1 MALPHFRN
9 ITTANSIWEPV
20 YTNLFEITIDLPT
33 IVQTN
38 STENRKVLL
47 ENASSINLDLTG
59 GKFANQPVA
68 QKFKYSTRTYATTP
82 RETHVEFSIKFN
94 INETD
99 KKSVDVW
106 ALLKR
111 WYDLAWNSQTGE
123 LHYKSDMLGQITA
136 QLHDRTGEVIRRVD
150 FVNCQMKGVTGWT
163 FDWSQNTSIVEAEA
177 SFIADYWNDT
187 YFSTLSN

>member
-9 ITTANSIWEPV
+9 VVTANSIAEPV
-20 YTNLFEITIDLPT
+20 YQNLFEVTIDIPT

-47 ENASSINLDLTG
+47 ENATSIQMNLTG
-59 GKFANQPVA
+59 ESFAITPVR
-68 QKFKYSTRTYATTP
+68 QHFKYSTRTYATVP
-82 RETHVEFSIKFN
+82 QQTHVTFSINFN
-94 INETD
+94 VNQTN

-123 LHYKSDMLGQITA
+123 LHYKIDMMGQITA

-150 FVNCQMKGVTGWT
+150 YTNCQMTGLTGWDFNWDNGNEIISVT
-163 FDWSQNTSIVEAEA
+163 ANFV
-177 SFIADYWNDT
+177 ADYWNDT
-187 YFSTLSN
+187 YFSSLDN

>member
-20 YTNLFEITIDLPT
+20 YQNLFEITIDIPT

-47 ENASSINLDLTG
+47 ENATSINLDLTG
-59 GKFANQPVA
+59 GTFANQPA
-68 QKFKYSTRTYATTP
+68 KQKFKYSTRTYATTP
-82 RETHVEFSIKFN
+82 TQSHVEFDIKFN
-94 INETD
+94 VNETD

-123 LHYKSDMLGQITA
+123 LHYKDDMMGQITA

-150 FVNCQMKGVTGWT
+150 FVNCQIKGVTGWD
-163 FDWSQNTSIVEAEA
+163 FNWDSNTQIVEVSAK
-177 SFIADYWNDT
+177 FVADYWNDT
-187 YFSTLSN
+187 YFSSLVN